1 MRIPVRLLAPK
12 TASPEQ
18 GMPRIQDPRHAAMAW
33 DGTWLWY

>member
-1 MRIPVRLLAPK
+1 MRNPVRHLAPK

-18 GMPRIQDPRHAAMAW
+18 GMPGKQIPGTPAMAW